1 MPQITMTMTR
11 SEWEREQLAAL
22 RERRAHRHPITE
34 ADASADLQRRLI
46 EAAPLVNARAAQVRA
61 ARATPL
67 PPERVWLPPR
77 VAPGAP
83 PRQAREVIEEE
94 EDTTPEDLVT
104 QLEQAAPRP
113 RERRE
118 ETPKPAKASTP
129 ARPKRPRPPAPAP
142 REVIAAP
149 PRPAPPPPPAPSPAP
164 TTAIPAATE
173 LALRRLA
180 AEGVPPKILAK
191 VYGVRLAD
199 VRLLL
204 AGGV

>member
-1 MPQITMTMTR
+1 MTR

-22 RERRAHRHPITE
+22 RERRARRQPITE
-34 ADASADLQRRLI
+34 AEASADLQRRLI
-46 EAAPLVNARAAQVRA
+46 EAAPLVNARAAEVRA

-77 VAPGAP
+77 VAPVAP
-83 PRQAREVIEEE
+83 PRQAREAFEEE

-113 RERRE
+113 RGRRE
-118 ETPKPAKASTP
+118 ETPTPAKAATP
-129 ARPKRPRPPAPAP
+129 ARPKRPRPPAP
-142 REVIAAP
+142 
-149 PRPAPPPPPAPSPAP
+149 SPAP
-164 TTAIPAATE
+164 ITAIPAATE
-173 LALRRLA
+173 QALRRLA

-191 VYGVRLAD
+191 VYGVRLDD